1 MVRVVIRAAVFLGS
15 AAVGLYVATLMV
27 PEMSIGWRSFLVV
40 VVVFAVL
47 QSLLTPFITKTAVK
61 NASALVGAAGL
72 LSTVAALL
80 ITSVLIE
87 GLSIRGGVGPWIYAS
102 VVVWIVTM
110 VAALLLPLV
119 AVKRGAAAAAERRR
133 AAP

>member
-1 MVRVVIRAAVFLGS
+1 MLRVLIRAAIFLAS

-27 PEMSIGWRSFLVV
+27 PEMSIGWRSFIVV

-47 QSLLTPFITKTAVK
+47 QSVLAPFITKVAVK

-72 LSTVAALL
+72 LSTVVALL
-80 ITSVLIE
+80 ITSVLLD
-87 GLSIRGGVGPWIYAS
+87 GLTIRGGVGPWIYAS

-119 AVKRGAAAAAERRR
+119 AVKRGARAAEERRR
-133 AAP
+133 AA

>member
-1 MVRVVIRAAVFLGS
+1 MLRVLVRAAIFLAS

-27 PEMSIGWRSFLVV
+27 PEMSIGWRSFVVV

-47 QSLLTPFITKTAVK
+47 QSVLAPFITKVAVK

-72 LSTVAALL
+72 ISTVVALL
-80 ITSVLIE
+80 ITSVLLD
-87 GLSIRGGVGPWIYAS
+87 GLTIRGGVGPWVYAS

-119 AVKRGAAAAAERRR
+119 TVKRGARAAEERRR
-133 AAP
+133 AA

>member
-1 MVRVVIRAAVFLGS
+1 MLRVLIRAAIFLAS

-27 PEMSIGWRSFLVV
+27 PEMSIGWRSFIVV

-47 QSLLTPFITKTAVK
+47 QSVLAPFITKVAVK

-72 LSTVAALL
+72 LSTVVALL
-80 ITSVLIE
+80 ITSVLLD
-87 GLSIRGGVGPWIYAS
+87 GLTIRGGVGPWIYAS

-119 AVKRGAAAAAERRR
+119 AVKRGARASEERRR
-133 AAP
+133 AA